1 MGTNDEEAFAK
12 AATLRDDVLA
22 TGGRRRA
29 ETRGERKVMFEMGA
43 FEVLSELGRG
53 GMGVVYR
60 AWSKGLEREVALK
73 MMTAGRFASDA
84 DVVRFKNEAMLAAR
98 LQHPNIVPVFDSGEF
113 EGHLFFVM
121 AFVEGEGFA
130 AFIEKQKTAAP
141 DAKRALLEGGIRAI
155 AKAARALDYA
165 HQRGI
170 VHRDIKSDNI
180 LIDAA
185 GEPHLTDFGIAKS
198 LQREASITRPGAI
211 IGTPAYMAPEQANSL
226 HDRVGPASD
235 IYSLGATLYHLVTGR
250 APFEGSDALQI
261 IIAVLQKVPEPARAV
276 ARRML
281 GREVSPDLET
291 IIAKAMEKKAGERY
305 ASARELAEDLEAY
318 LEDRPVA
325 ARPVGAFE
333 RAKKALRRNRA
344 AWAMVVVAALT
355 LVVLAVGFGTVL
367 AFNLSATSDSLRRQ
381 DEQAGLD
388 QTATLERAIVA
399 NMIEGRA
406 DIVRGLVDE
415 LRKAPNLSRVE
426 VVRTD
431 KTLAYTDRGTREGVA
446 RRILDPATRALI
458 AKQQPGFER
467 QLEVLEAVAFKNID
481 GSKAP
486 EEAPVAKVDEAALR
500 EAIDGRKTVTRVVRE
515 GEAPVLTVMR
525 PIENGET
532 CQLCHGPVIDDPDA
546 AEKARANNPYAAMD
560 GGDLYATKTSGVRLD
575 RHNRVRAVLVVTR
588 SQEVVEAQI
597 AGNKRETLVVGAATT
612 LGLLA
617 FLFIAMR
624 VFGLRVRP
632 EKFG

>member
-1 MGTNDEEAFAK
+1 
-12 AATLRDDVLA
+12 V
-22 TGGRRRA
+22 
-29 ETRGERKVMFEMGA
+29 
-43 FEVLSELGRG
+43 
-53 GMGVVYR
+53 
-60 AWSKGLEREVALK
+60 
-73 MMTAGRFASDA
+73 
-84 DVVRFKNEAMLAAR
+84 
-98 LQHPNIVPVFDSGEF
+98 
-113 EGHLFFVM
+113 
-121 AFVEGEGFA
+121 
-130 AFIEKQKTAAP
+130 
-141 DAKRALLEGGIRAI
+141 
-155 AKAARALDYA
+155 
-165 HQRGI
+165 
-170 VHRDIKSDNI
+170 VHRDIKPDNI
-180 LIDAA
+180 LVDEG

-250 APFEGSDALQI
+250 PPFEGSDALQI

-276 ARRML
+276 ARRVL

-291 IIAKAMEKKAGERY
+291 IIAKAMEKKAGDRY
-305 ASARELAEDLEAY
+305 GSARELAEDLEAY
-318 LEDRPVA
+318 LEDRPVS

-344 AWAMVVVAALT
+344 GWAMVVVAVLT
-355 LVVLAVGFGTVL
+355 LAVLAVGFGTVL
-367 AFNLSATSDSLRRQ
+367 AFNLSATSDSLRKQ

-431 KTLAYTDRGTREGVA
+431 KTLAYTDRGTRQGVA
-446 RRILDPATRALI
+446 RRILDPATRAMI

-467 QLEVLEAVAFKNID
+467 RLEVLEAVAFKNID
-481 GSKAP
+481 GAEGP
-486 EEAPVAKVDEAALR
+486 DEAPVAKVDEAALR
-500 EAIDGRKTVTRVVRE
+500 EAIETRGTVTRVVRE
-515 GEAPVLTVMR
+515 GEVPVLTVMR
-525 PIENGET
+525 PIENGAT
-532 CQLCHGPVIDDPDA
+532 CQLCHGPLIEDPDA
-546 AEKARANNPYAAMD
+546 VARAKSSNPYAAMD
-560 GGDLYATKTSGVRLD
+560 GGDLYAAKKDRVDFD